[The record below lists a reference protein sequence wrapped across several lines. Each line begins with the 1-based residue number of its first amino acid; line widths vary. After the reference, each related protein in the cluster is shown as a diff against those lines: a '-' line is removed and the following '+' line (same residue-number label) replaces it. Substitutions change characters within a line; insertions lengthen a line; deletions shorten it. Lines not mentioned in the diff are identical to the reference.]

1 MHVCALYRKG
11 VLLPPKDLFSWGE
24 GQWDAQVRT
33 GLQLGKLRL
42 SCPVTGLKAIKE
54 QTNVRPGKGP
64 RL

>member
-1 MHVCALYRKG
+1 MS
-11 VLLPPKDLFSWGE
+11 VLFIEKEFFCLLKTYFSWGE